1 MDNGANTISGSG
13 FYLHTK
19 GFNFFDVYML
29 TGIIHYKFDIY
40 CTVQKHENRPVLYIK
55 SKSKKIFVEL
65 IRPYTHYN
73 IFYKLK

>member
-29 TGIIHYKFDIY
+29 TGVIHYIFDIY
-40 CTVQKHENRPVLYIK
+40 CTVQKHENRPVLYI
-55 SKSKKIFVEL
+55 
-65 IRPYTHYN
+65 
-73 IFYKLK
+73 